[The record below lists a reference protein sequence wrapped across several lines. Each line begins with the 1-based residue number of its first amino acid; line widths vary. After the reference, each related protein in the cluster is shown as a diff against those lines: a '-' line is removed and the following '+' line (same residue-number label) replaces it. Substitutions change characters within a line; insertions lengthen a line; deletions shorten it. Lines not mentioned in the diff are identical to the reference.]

1 MTKSLVSLASDS
13 AYCPPW
19 EVSAA
24 LIYFY
29 QHPLHVSSCLSP
41 PHLHPL
47 FILSYLHPL
56 LIYASLSFT
65 SSPHLHVPSLFTP
78 PSHLCSLLIY
88 APSLFTSPPHKTYSA
103 PYIW

>member
-1 MTKSLVSLASDS
+1 MLPLLCAC
-13 AYCPPW
+13 CPLW

-29 QHPLHVSSCLSP
+29 QHPLHVSSHLSP

-47 FILSYLHPL
+47 FILNYLHLL
-56 LIYASLSFT
+56 LIYASSSFT

-78 PSHLCSLLIY
+78 PSHLFPLPIY
-88 APSLFTSPPHKTYSA
+88 AFIYIPSPKNLFCSRD
-103 PYIW
+103 